1 MARVRLETEIKPDE
15 FLVFRKLADA
25 FPDIKASMLG
35 YVGDKGKYLLYNT
48 FLSGQELNYRGM
60 MDRKGRRTV
69 SYTIAKRAVA
79 VKIRSY
85 PANFF
90 EKGRGLRGGKRE
102 PGKFIITRKFRPV
115 MESALNGILN
125 EYDRIYLQRKLD
137 KVA

>member
-1 MARVRLETEIKPDE
+1 MARIRLETEIKPDE

-25 FPDIKASMLG
+25 FPDIRADMLSH
-35 YVGDKGKYLLYNT
+35 VGDKGTYLLFNT
-48 FLSGQELNYRGM
+48 FLNGQELRYKSMKDKKN
-60 MDRKGRRTV
+60 RRTV
-69 SYTIAKRAVA
+69 SYTIAKRASA

-90 EKGRGLRGGKRE
+90 EKPNKR
-102 PGKFIITRKFRPV
+102 PDSGKFIITRKFRPV